1 MRNIFMKR
9 NIFQLGCC
17 GVRWYK
23 DWDMADLSLTNLTH
37 LGLLADS
44 VPDSCCRVDVV
55 GCGRN
60 ILNLSLEQVRNTLKS
75 ILNTPPIPNT
85 SARFSGV

>member
-1 MRNIFMKR
+1 MRNIFMMR
-9 NIFQLGCC
+9 NIFQFGCC

-23 DWDMADLSLTNLTH
+23 DWDVANH
-37 LGLLADS
+37 S

-60 ILNLSLEQVRNTLKS
+60 ILDLNLEQVGNIQS
-75 ILNTPPIPNT
+75 ILLHYPTLFIA
-85 SARFSGV
+85 SFYGV